1 MSNKQD
7 GKRMM
12 KNYDTD
18 DTFLGRWIAGEL
30 SEEERIAFEKTDV
43 FKQFDFINKE
53 SQLLQGPNIDTEAAL
68 KKVKQQLETKPRK
81 PKVVKLWQYMAV
93 ASIVIISAGFF
104 INSSKTYTTAI
115 GETQTITLIDG
126 SVINLN
132 ANSSLSHKRY
142 FLSKDKQ
149 VTLTGE
155 AYFTITKGDG
165 FRVETSKGT
174 VEVLGTQFNIRDRED
189 FNLKCY
195 EGKVRL
201 NSSKTQKSNYVL
213 TQGMQVSIS
222 SSKTSETIFKE
233 ETPSWKQGH
242 STFVDQP
249 ISNVLEELIHYYP
262 IEFETNS
269 INTNRLFTGSFIH
282 SNLDTALKATL
293 IPMGIE
299 YKKSDTGN
307 VIVLSE

>member
-132 ANSSLSHKRY
+132 ANSSLSQKRY
-142 FLSKDKQ
+142 FWSKDKQ

-201 NSSKTQKSNYVL
+201 TQARHK
-213 TQGMQVSIS
+213 
-222 SSKTSETIFKE
+222 
-233 ETPSWKQGH
+233 
-242 STFVDQP
+242 
-249 ISNVLEELIHYYP
+249 
-262 IEFETNS
+262 
-269 INTNRLFTGSFIH
+269 
-282 SNLDTALKATL
+282 KAT
-293 IPMGIE
+293 M
-299 YKKSDTGN
+299 Y
-307 VIVLSE
+307 